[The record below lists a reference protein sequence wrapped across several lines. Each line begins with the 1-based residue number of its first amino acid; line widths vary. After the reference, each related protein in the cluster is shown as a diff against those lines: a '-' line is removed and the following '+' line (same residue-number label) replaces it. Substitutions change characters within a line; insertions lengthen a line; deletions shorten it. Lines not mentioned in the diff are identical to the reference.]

1 MTTTQ
6 NKTFWMQWMN
16 KTRLP
21 DVKGKLIIKYTPHTS
36 DEKKIREE
44 FTQATK
50 NGYACKLMS
59 AELKMVD
66 CINFSN
72 HGKIEQRVMELN
84 HQIVEEND
92 RWKLRMREKE
102 IQNLQREK
110 ESTELHL
117 KEVIDKLKK
126 LQE

>member
-1 MTTTQ
+1 MTTTPK
-6 NKTFWMQWMN
+6 KTYWMQWMN
-16 KTRLP
+16 KTRYK
-21 DVKGKLIIKYTPHTS
+21 DDKGKLIIKHTPHSS

-59 AELKMVD
+59 AELNMVD
-66 CINFSN
+66 YINFPYN
-72 HGKIEQRVMELN
+72 CKTEQRAMEIN
-84 HQIVEEND
+84 HQILEEND
-92 RWKLRMREKE
+92 RWKLRMKEKE
-102 IQNLQREK
+102 IQKLQREK